1 MLCELRLKNLH
12 TNQRDGGGP
21 EQFVWNYFDL
31 HMKLSLDGKS
41 NLQDTSSLF
50 CDDGQAKFTWELE
63 NRDRGEKKQPWAEIC
78 RDSKARG
85 ADTWP

>member
-1 MLCELRLKNLH
+1 MH
-12 TNQRDGGGP
+12 TNQGDGGGP
-21 EQFVWNYFDL
+21 EQFVWIYFAL
-31 HMKLSLDGKS
+31 HMKVFLDGKS

-50 CDDGQAKFTWELE
+50 QDDGQVKLTWELE